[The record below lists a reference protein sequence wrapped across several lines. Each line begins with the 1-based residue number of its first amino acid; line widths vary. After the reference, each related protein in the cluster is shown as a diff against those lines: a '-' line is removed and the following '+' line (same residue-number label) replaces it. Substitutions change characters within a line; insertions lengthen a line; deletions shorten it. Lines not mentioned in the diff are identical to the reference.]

1 MSGLTPLTSSVAI
14 AAGRGCARPLALRG
28 LAFLDL
34 RDGAT
39 DGSVFAPR
47 SPRCLGSRL
56 RHRRS
61 PSRLAGGAT
70 GPSLCAVSPSS
81 TYGAGLLMGRCSLR
95 ALLDVWASPSPSS
108 VAIAAGR
115 GCARPLA
122 LRGLAFLDLRG
133 GATDGPVFAPRS
145 PRCLGFAFAI
155 VGRHRGDKGPA
166 RPSLCGAI
174 DFLWP
179 TVQARRGLCP
189 LAVKSTLW
197 PDRPGPLGRYPQPS
211 ARVRVQAG

>member
-1 MSGLTPLTSSVAI
+1 MTGL
-14 AAGRGCARPLALRG
+14 
-28 LAFLDL
+28 
-34 RDGAT
+34 
-39 DGSVFAPR
+39 
-47 SPRCLGSRL
+47 RL

-61 PSRLAGGAT
+61 PSRRAGDMP
-70 GPSLCAVSPSS
+70 GPSLRAVSPYS
-81 TYGAGLLMGRCSLR
+81 TYGAGRLMGWWSLR
-95 ALLDVWASPSPSS
+95 ALLDDWALPSPSS
-108 VAIAAGR
+108 VAIASGR
-115 GCARPLA
+115 GYARPLA

-133 GATDGPVFAPRS
+133 GATEGLVVAPRS